1 MQFALFTDD
10 LSDLS
15 IREVCRAAKKAGF
28 DGIDLTLRNGG
39 HVRPENA
46 AKGLAAAHEIADDE
60 GIAISLVTTGII
72 SADAPFT
79 EEVFSAAHFH
89 HREIKL
95 GYWRYEP
102 FGTLA
107 RQLDDA
113 RRKLEAIVNLAR
125 RYRVRPCLHV
135 HSGPI
140 LSNGPL
146 VYLLIKDFA
155 PEDVGAYVD
164 TMHMSYEGGGSGW
177 EMMLDLLAPWIA
189 LVGVKNYILPAT
201 KRDAYG
207 QQRFELK
214 KVPLADG
221 IAPLPQFFQRLK
233 QIGYDGVVSLSSEYK
248 GPGSFR
254 PLTTPQLLEQAAADL
269 RYLKG
274 VIAALAAEQESG

>member
-1 MQFALFTDD
+1 MKFALFTDD

-28 DGIDLTLRNGG
+28 DGLDLTLRPGG

-46 AKGLAAAHEIADDE
+46 ETGLATAHEIADEE
-60 GIAISLVTTGII
+60 GFAIAMVTTGITA
-72 SADAPFT
+72 ADSPFA
-79 EEVFSAAHFH
+79 EQVLSAAHFH
-89 HREIKL
+89 HRECKL

-107 RQLDDA
+107 RQLDNA
-113 RRKLEAIVNLAR
+113 RRKLEGIVNLAR
-125 RYRVRPCLHV
+125 RYHIRPCLHA

-146 VYLLIKDFA
+146 LYLLLKDFPPA
-155 PEDVGAYVD
+155 DVGAYVD

-177 EMMLDLLAPWIA
+177 EMMLDLLAPWVS
-189 LVGVKNYILPAT
+189 LVGVKNYILPAAG
-201 KRDAYG
+201 RDAFG
-207 QQRFELK
+207 QQRFQLK
-214 KVPLADG
+214 KAPLADG
-221 IAPLPQFFQRLK
+221 MAPLPQFFRRLK

-248 GPGSFR
+248 GPSSFR
-254 PLTTPQLLEQAAADL
+254 PLSTPELLAQAAADL

-274 VIAALAAEQESG
+274 VIAALGAEKQSD

>member
-1 MQFALFTDD
+1 MQFAIFTDE

-15 IREVCRAAKKAGF
+15 IREACRAAKKAGF
-28 DGIDLTLRNGG
+28 DGIDLTLREGG

-46 AKGLAAAHEIADDE
+46 GKGLAAAHEIADEE
-60 GIAISLVTTGII
+60 GVKIALVTTGIT
-72 SADAPFT
+72 SADSPFA
-79 EEVFSAAHFH
+79 EDILSAVHFH
-89 HREIKL
+89 NREIKL

-107 RQLDDA
+107 KQLDDA
-113 RRKLEAIVNLAR
+113 RRKLEGIVNLAR
-125 RYRVRPCLHV
+125 RFHIRPCLHA

-146 VYLLIKDFA
+146 LYALLKDFA
-155 PEDVGAYVD
+155 PADVGAYVD

-177 EMMLDLLAPWIA
+177 EMMLDLLAPWVA

-201 KRDAYG
+201 QRDAFG
-207 QQRFELK
+207 QQRYELK
-214 KVPLADG
+214 KAPLADG

-233 QIGYDGVVSLSSEYK
+233 QIGFDGVVSLSSEYK

-254 PLTTPQLLEQAAADL
+254 SLSTPELLDQAAADL
-269 RYLKG
+269 RYLKQ
-274 VIAALAAEQESG
+274 VVSALEQGK